1 MEVLST
7 TFFIFSAGK
16 IGRVTTNV
24 QWSQVGAGF
33 LLRSLQVQSIRET
46 AAYLTQNQSNHQKV
60 SLWNDLYCV
69 EWGVKLYSLTPV
81 ALPLRSVV
89 NVRASPL
96 FSECQITL
104 NILCMIDLPRNIMWD
119 SICSKSHK

>member
-60 SLWNDLYCV
+60 SLW
-69 EWGVKLYSLTPV
+69 
-81 ALPLRSVV
+81 
-89 NVRASPL
+89 
-96 FSECQITL
+96 
-104 NILCMIDLPRNIMWD
+104 
-119 SICSKSHK
+119 